1 LIALVRIGTLTFRI
15 DGQYTYFSLDYEPRI
30 AEHLYKDKIKLV
42 LNRIGNEYGYRSKW
56 NNQYNV
62 WMTAPDVTNCIIED
76 EEWFTR
82 NDIKIRG
89 RGGISEST

>member
-1 LIALVRIGTLTFRI
+1 MTRIGVLTFKS
-15 DGQYTYFSLDYEPRI
+15 DGQNTYFSLDYTPRL
-30 AEHLYKDKIKLV
+30 APHLHKNKVKLI
-42 LNRIGNEYGYRSKW
+42 LNRIRDNYGFNSTWNNEYK
-56 NNQYNV
+56 V
-62 WMTAPDVTNCIIED
+62 WMAAPEVTNCIIED